1 MSVHPVRV
9 TGAMLAGMAASLTV
23 PVTPAAAQDN
33 EVVVRG
39 LPQGAQ
45 MRLVSYRDLNLN
57 IIAHRK
63 ILDERVARAVRQV
76 CKFEGKDYLAKDYR
90 MCADRA
96 WAGAGPQITRAYVQA
111 SRLAYGR

>member
-1 MSVHPVRV
+1 MSVHLIRV
-9 TGAMLAGMAASLTV
+9 TAAMMAASLAI
-23 PVTPAAAQDN
+23 PIAPAIAQDH

-39 LPQGAQ
+39 LPQGSQ
-45 MRLVSYRDLNLN
+45 MRMVSYRDLNLN

-63 ILDERVARAVRQV
+63 ILDERVERAVRQV
-76 CKFEGKDYLAKDYR
+76 CDFQGKDNLAKDYH

-96 WAGAGPQITRAYVQA
+96 WGGARPQITRAYVQA

>member
-1 MSVHPVRV
+1 
-9 TGAMLAGMAASLTV
+9 MLAGVAASLAV
-23 PVTPAAAQDN
+23 PIAPASAQEY

-63 ILDERVARAVRQV
+63 ILDERVTRAVRQV
-76 CKFEGKDYLAKDYR
+76 CEFEGKDNLAKDYHI
-90 MCADRA
+90 CADRA
-96 WAGAGPQITRAYVQA
+96 WAGARPQITRAYVQA

>member
-1 MSVHPVRV
+1 MSVHLIRV
-9 TGAMLAGMAASLTV
+9 TAAIMAASLAI
-23 PVTPAAAQDN
+23 PVAPAIAQDY

-45 MRLVSYRDLNLN
+45 MRMVSYRDLNLN
-57 IIAHRK
+57 IIVHRK
-63 ILDERVARAVRQV
+63 ILDERVERAVRQV
-76 CKFEGKDYLAKDYR
+76 CDFQGKDNLAKDYH

-96 WAGAGPQITRAYVQA
+96 WAGARPQITRAYVQA